1 MLASMT
7 AALIAALCYGIASV
21 MQAVAVREASTRPP
35 ENAAAGGVDPGL
47 VPRMLRQWRFVAS
60 LGLDTLGFV
69 AQLVA
74 LRRLPLFTV
83 QAIVASNLAVTA
95 VFASLIIGV
104 ALSWRE
110 WLAVTGVVAGVGLL
124 GSSAGAEGAN
134 AAGAVFKLALIVAVA
149 GLGLCGI
156 AAARFREPARTL
168 LLGVVAGLGYGV
180 LGIAARVLTS
190 FAPLVLLRDPAAYA
204 VAAAG
209 IVSFVFYASALETG
223 SVTVATAA
231 VVLAETLPPALI
243 GVLFLG
249 DKTRPGLEPAAVAGF
264 AIAVASAVMLARFG
278 EAEHASRDGDGLS
291 AQGQGAMT
299 GAASRDLRPSGQAGY
314 LRHVI
319 LVARGPAAFAV
330 TFSDHG
336 SPILAATTTQSKL
349 ATSRPVETKHLF
361 VTGGVASSLG
371 KVLTASSLGRLLKM
385 RGLRV
390 SMQKLDPYLNVD
402 PGTMNPFQHG
412 EVFVTDDGTETDL
425 DVGHYERF
433 LDTRLSGEANVTTG
447 QVYSSVIAKERR
459 GDYLGDTV
467 QVIPHITNEIKARIL
482 RMGGPDVDVVI
493 TEVGGTVGDIESL
506 PFLEAIRQI
515 RHEIGRDRCF
525 FLHVS
530 LLPYIGP
537 SGELKTKPTQHSVA
551 ALRSIGIQPDAIV
564 ARSDRPISDG
574 LKRKI
579 SLMCDVDEEAVV
591 STPDAPSIYDIPK
604 VLHGEGLDAYVVR
617 RLRLPFHDVDWSAWD
632 DLLRRVHRP
641 ARSIT
646 IALVGKYVDLPD
658 AYLSPAEALRAGG
671 FGNDAKVT
679 IRWVASDDCEN
690 PDDATGQL
698 DGVDGVLIPGGFGV
712 RGIEGKIGAIQYA
725 REHKI
730 PLLGLCLGLQC
741 AVIEI
746 ARHLADLPEANSAE
760 FDLATPDPVIATMA
774 DQEDVVA
781 GERDMGGTMRLG
793 LYPASLQPGTI
804 VSDLYGG
811 AATVEERHRHRYE
824 VNNAYRD
831 RLEAAGLVFSGLSPD
846 GRLAEFIELR
856 RDVHPFFVA
865 TQAHPEF
872 LSRPT
877 RPHPLFAG
885 LIAAALT
892 RSRAAETSPRAVATA

>member
-1 MLASMT
+1 
-7 AALIAALCYGIASV
+7 
-21 MQAVAVREASTRPP
+21 
-35 ENAAAGGVDPGL
+35 
-47 VPRMLRQWRFVAS
+47 
-60 LGLDTLGFV
+60 
-69 AQLVA
+69 
-74 LRRLPLFTV
+74 
-83 QAIVASNLAVTA
+83 
-95 VFASLIIGV
+95 
-104 ALSWRE
+104 
-110 WLAVTGVVAGVGLL
+110 
-124 GSSAGAEGAN
+124 
-134 AAGAVFKLALIVAVA
+134 
-149 GLGLCGI
+149 
-156 AAARFREPARTL
+156 
-168 LLGVVAGLGYGV
+168 
-180 LGIAARVLTS
+180 
-190 FAPLVLLRDPAAYA
+190 
-204 VAAAG
+204 
-209 IVSFVFYASALETG
+209 
-223 SVTVATAA
+223 
-231 VVLAETLPPALI
+231 
-243 GVLFLG
+243 
-249 DKTRPGLEPAAVAGF
+249 
-264 AIAVASAVMLARFG
+264 
-278 EAEHASRDGDGLS
+278 
-291 AQGQGAMT
+291 
-299 GAASRDLRPSGQAGY
+299 
-314 LRHVI
+314 
-319 LVARGPAAFAV
+319 
-330 TFSDHG
+330 
-336 SPILAATTTQSKL
+336 LAATTTKSKL
-349 ATSRPVETKHLF
+349 ATSRQVETKHLF

-371 KVLTASSLGRLLKM
+371 KGLTASSLGRLLKM

-425 DVGHYERF
+425 DIGHYERF

-482 RMGGPDVDVVI
+482 NMGGPDVDVVI

-574 LKRKI
+574 LKRKV

-604 VLHGEGLDAYVVR
+604 VLHAEGLDAYVVR

-632 DLLRRVHRP
+632 GLLRRVHRP

-646 IALVGKYVDLPD
+646 IALVGKYIDLPD
-658 AYLSPAEALRAGG
+658 AYLSPAEALKAGG
-671 FGNDAKVT
+671 FANDARVT
-679 IRWVASDDCEN
+679 IRWVASDDCEH
-690 PDDATGQL
+690 PAGAASQL

-712 RGIEGKIGAIQYA
+712 RGIEGKIGAIRHA

-741 AVIEI
+741 AVIEA
-746 ARHLADLPEANSAE
+746 ARNLAGLSEANSAE
-760 FDLATPDPVIATMA
+760 FDPATPDPVIATMA

-793 LYPASLQPGTI
+793 LYPAALRPGTI
-804 VSDLYGG
+804 VSELYGG
-811 AATVEERHRHRYE
+811 AGTVEERHRHRYE
-824 VNNAYRD
+824 VNNAYRG
-831 RLEAAGLVFSGLSPD
+831 RLEAAGVVFSGLSPD
-846 GRLAEFIELR
+846 GRLVEFIELPR
-856 RDVHPFFVA
+856 EMHPFFVA

-877 RPHPLFAG
+877 RPHPLFGG
-885 LIAAALT
+885 LIAAALA
-892 RSRAAETSPRAVATA
+892 RARGEAGTRAVATA